1 MALTQISTGGIK
13 DDAVTDAKLPA
24 NSVGNSEMKDDAVGV
39 AELSATGTAS
49 SSTFLRGDN
58 SWVTPTD
65 TNTQLAFA
73 NDANNRVVT
82 GDGSGGLNGEAN
94 LTFDGSTLVIPTV
107 AGANTNSALNILFQT
122 SSGAIDGGSGLT
134 YNPGGDTLSVNGNSI
149 SNQTFRGS
157 GSLAQYNCANH
168 SSTTGIEISNKL
180 DLKTVDNT
188 AGAFKLVEGSNEY
201 ITVDTTD
208 SSEAIKFGTAGLE
221 RLRIRSDGKI
231 SCGTSI
237 NNTNDYELSLTG
249 ADGTGGFYAHG
260 RNHYLSNRSDTYASV
275 TLKKANADSDAID
288 YLQLRDSSNN
298 IKAVITGAGNWKPI
312 SGGGIDFSAT
322 GDASGSSS
330 ELLDDYEEG
339 TWTPGFVGT
348 TTTDFT
354 YSSNT
359 GGSYVRIGSF
369 VWAHGRIQLS
379 ANNGAGDLSVNG
391 LPFTVAN
398 AQTGDSSWEGDL
410 TTGAIDNAQ
419 AGTSGPTGVA
429 YESGTQVDLWH
440 SLSSGNGSKWN
451 ASEMDN
457 DVTWSFSIFYRA

>member
-65 TNTQLAFA
+65 TNTQIAFA

-188 AGAFKLVEGSNEY
+188 AGAFKLV
-201 ITVDTTD
+201 
-208 SSEAIKFGTAGLE
+208 
-221 RLRIRSDGKI
+221 
-231 SCGTSI
+231 
-237 NNTNDYELSLTG
+237 
-249 ADGTGGFYAHG
+249 
-260 RNHYLSNRSDTYASV
+260 
-275 TLKKANADSDAID
+275 
-288 YLQLRDSSNN
+288 
-298 IKAVITGAGNWKPI
+298 
-312 SGGGIDFSAT
+312 
-322 GDASGSSS
+322 
-330 ELLDDYEEG
+330 
-339 TWTPGFVGT
+339 
-348 TTTDFT
+348 
-354 YSSNT
+354 
-359 GGSYVRIGSF
+359 
-369 VWAHGRIQLS
+369 
-379 ANNGAGDLSVNG
+379 
-391 LPFTVAN
+391 
-398 AQTGDSSWEGDL
+398 
-410 TTGAIDNAQ
+410 
-419 AGTSGPTGVA
+419 
-429 YESGTQVDLWH
+429 
-440 SLSSGNGSKWN
+440 
-451 ASEMDN
+451 
-457 DVTWSFSIFYRA
+457 

>member
-65 TNTQLAFA
+65 TNTQIAFA

-260 RNHYLSNRSDTYASV
+260 RNHYLSNRSDAYASL
-275 TLKKANADSDAID
+275 TIKKSNADSDAID
-288 YLQLRDSSNN
+288 YLQIRDSGNN
-298 IKAVITGAGNWKPI
+298 LKAHITGAGNWKPVA
-312 SGGGIDFSAT
+312 GGGIDFSAT
-322 GDASGSSS
+322 SDGSGTTTS
-330 ELLDDYEEG
+330 ELLSDYEEG
-339 TWTPGFVGT
+339 NFTPTAASGVNSP
-348 TTTDFT
+348 T
-354 YSSNT
+354 YSEQY
-359 GGSYVRIGSF
+359 GRYRRIGNTVFISVRMQF
-369 VWAHGRIQLS
+369 SGASSS
-379 ANNGAGDLSVNG
+379 AIFKIGG
-391 LPFTVAN
+391 LPFTTASATGAN
-398 AQTGDSSWEGDL
+398 YTSGGITYSNVPLDSSDFDPYIGNN
-410 TTGAIDNAQ
+410 TTNIHFYEK
-419 AGTSGPTGVA
+419 GTGNSVI
-429 YESGTQVDLWH
+429 
-440 SLSSGNGSKWN
+440 LSSTANNNYIGVG
-451 ASEMDN
+451 A
-457 DVTWSFSIFYRA
+457 FYFTTPN